1 MIIIIWAGRALAAMA
16 MAGGAY
22 WHKVLRDSEENGG
35 RRVPRGQG
43 GSGDHRGF
51 KAPEETRDVRVFPGC
66 AAISVPRDPVVS
78 RGCAATW
85 VRRGIRG
92 ISALRACAAT
102 PGR

>member
-35 RRVPRGQG
+35 RRGPKGQG
-43 GSGDHRGF
+43 GSGDLRGF
-51 KAPEETRDVRVFPGC
+51 RDPEETRDVRVFPGC
-66 AAISVPRDPVVS
+66 AAISVPRDPAVS

-85 VRRGIRG
+85 VRRVIRG
-92 ISALRACAAT
+92 TSALTACAAT

>member
-1 MIIIIWAGRALAAMA
+1 MNIIIWAGRALAAIT

-22 WHKVLRDSEENGG
+22 WRKVLRDSEENGG
-35 RRVPRGQG
+35 RKVPRGQG

-66 AAISVPRDPVVS
+66 AAISVPRDLVVS

-92 ISALRACAAT
+92 TSALRACAAT

>member
-1 MIIIIWAGRALAAMA
+1 MA

-35 RRVPRGQG
+35 RRGPKGQG
-43 GSGDHRGF
+43 GSGDLRGF
-51 KAPEETRDVRVFPGC
+51 RDPEETRDVRVFPGC
-66 AAISVPRDPVVS
+66 AAISVPREPAVS

-85 VRRGIRG
+85 VRRVIRG
-92 ISALRACAAT
+92 TSALTACAAT